1 MTLSEAKFDTAVA
14 AGQASPFERSIWSW
28 ANAYKISFSIF
39 ALNELGVFQY
49 IAEDF
54 HTAGQIA
61 AGLGLNEELLQPLLE
76 LVASVGVLQQNG
88 EKFCAPQGIE
98 TSLPLLV
105 MEARLSATHV
115 TSSQIAQ
122 VVRSGKAADIFHG
135 PNVAEYIPIFTA
147 AMRSSARTLAPYLL
161 RFGNLR
167 QRRRILD
174 LGGADGSLALALR
187 HLAPHLAID
196 VVDLPR
202 MQEAFAR
209 NIQAHGAENAIQ
221 FHAADLRQPE
231 TLGGL
236 LDGADAIIISNV
248 IHLLTTRERMALYR
262 TVRRHG
268 AADASFLVYDQFIS
282 HDSPL
287 NATHCMA
294 VDWVI
299 NGVQFRE
306 TPQQL
311 CAILESCGFRDAQHR
326 SFRGLPGAVVAVCL

>member
-1 MTLSEAKFDTAVA
+1 MTIAEAKFETAVA
-14 AGQASPFERSIWSW
+14 TGQPCAFERSIWSW

-39 ALNELGVFQY
+39 ALNELGVLQF
-49 IAEDF
+49 IAQDF

-61 AGLGLNEELLQPLLE
+61 AELGLNEELLQPLLE

-88 EKFCAPQGIE
+88 ETFRAPQGIE

-105 MEARLSATHV
+105 MESQLSASHV
-115 TSSQIAQ
+115 TASQIAQ
-122 VVRSGKAADIFHG
+122 VVRTGKAADRFQG
-135 PNVAEYIPIFTA
+135 PNVEEYIPVFTA

-167 QRRRILD
+167 QCRRVLD
-174 LGGADGSLALALR
+174 LGGADGSLALTLR
-187 HLAPHLAID
+187 HLAPHLSID

-202 MQEAFAR
+202 MQGAFEK
-209 NIQAHGAENAIQ
+209 NIRDHQAETAIQ
-221 FHAADLRQPE
+221 FHAADLRRPE

-236 LDGADAIIISNV
+236 LDDADAIIISNV
-248 IHLLTTRERMALYR
+248 IHLLTTQQRMELYR
-262 TVRRHG
+262 AIRQHG
-268 AADASFLVYDQFIS
+268 PQGASFLVYDQFID
-282 HDSPL
+282 HDAPL
-287 NATHCMA
+287 NATDCMA

-311 CAILESCGFRDAQHR
+311 SKILEACGFSHAQHR
-326 SFRGLPGAVVAVCL
+326 SFRGLPGAVVAARL